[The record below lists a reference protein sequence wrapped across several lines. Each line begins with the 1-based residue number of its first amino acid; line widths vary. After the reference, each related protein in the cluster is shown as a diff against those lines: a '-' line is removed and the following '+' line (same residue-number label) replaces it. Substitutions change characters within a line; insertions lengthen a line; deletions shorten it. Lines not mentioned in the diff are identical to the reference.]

1 MNKVQNRILTVLL
14 TVITFPICGYVF
26 SFVWDYFKLSSLK
39 NDNIFIYTSECDPEE
54 KEPTIIVFL
63 IIFIFSVLLSK
74 FIIYLLNINRNKT
87 QKSTTN

>member
-1 MNKVQNRILTVLL
+1 MNKVQSRILIVLFTVL
-14 TVITFPICGYVF
+14 TFPICGYVF
-26 SFVWDYFKLSSLK
+26 SFIWDYFKLSSSK

-74 FIIYLLNINRNKT
+74 LIIYLLNNKT
-87 QKSTTN
+87 

>member
-1 MNKVQNRILTVLL
+1 MNKVQNTILTVLL
-14 TVITFPICGYVF
+14 TLITFPICGYVF
-26 SFVWDYFKLSSLK
+26 SFIWDYFKLSSLK
-39 NDNIFIYTSECDPEE
+39 NDNIFTYTSECDPKE

-74 FIIYLLNINRNKT
+74 LIIYLLNNNRNKI